1 MAGGR
6 IILAGGSGFLGRSL
20 AEHLTRRGREVF
32 VLTRAPKGKRGA
44 VRPVREVAWDGR
56 TVGDW
61 ARLLEGAEA
70 VFNLAGRSVNCRYTR
85 ANRREIV
92 ESRVRSVGALGEA
105 ILGCAQPPR
114 VLVQAASAA
123 IYGDAGAR
131 ICDESAPAGSGFSAE
146 TCVRWEAAFDAPDL
160 PNTRKVLLRIGFVLG
175 RGGGALGTLVK
186 LTRAYLGGTVGGG
199 RQYVSWLH
207 AEDMNRIFLWAV
219 ERGAAA
225 NGTFNA
231 TGPAP
236 VPNAEFM
243 EALRRALR
251 RPWSPPVPAGVV
263 RLGAALMLT
272 EAELALTG
280 RRCLPERLIE
290 DNFKF
295 LYTSLDE
302 ALRDL
307 FARELAHDAAHTPAN
322 TTTLR

>member
-1 MAGGR
+1 MTAGR

-20 AEHLTRRGREVF
+20 AGYLTRRGREVW
-32 VLTRAPKGKRGA
+32 VLTRAPRAGRGPA
-44 VRPVREVAWDGR
+44 REAAWDGK
-56 TVGDW
+56 TVGEW

-92 ESRVRSVGALGEA
+92 ASRVNSVGALGEA
-105 ILGCAQPPR
+105 ILRCERPPG

-123 IYGDAGAR
+123 VYGDAGAR
-131 ICDESAPAGSGFSAE
+131 ICDEDAPPGSGFSAE
-146 TCVRWEAAFDAPDL
+146 TCVRWESAFDLLAL
-160 PNTRKVLLRIGFVLG
+160 PSTRKVLLRIGFVLG
-175 RGGGALGTLVK
+175 REGGALSTLAK
-186 LTRAYLGGTVGGG
+186 LTRAYLGGTVGTG

-225 NGTFNA
+225 AGTYNA

-236 VPNAEFM
+236 VTNAEFM

-251 RPWSPPVPAGVV
+251 RPWSPPVPVWAV
-263 RLGAALMLT
+263 RLGAALMRT

-290 DNFKF
+290 ENFKF

-307 FARELAHDAAHTPAN
+307 FARGLARDPAHTRAG
-322 TTTLR
+322 TTTVR

>member
-44 VRPVREVAWDGR
+44 VREVAWDGR

-70 VFNLAGRSVNCRYTR
+70 VFNLVGRSVNCRYTR

-92 ESRVRSVGALGEA
+92 ESRVHSVGALGEA

-146 TCVRWEAAFDAPDL
+146 TCVRWEAAFDALDP

-219 ERGAAA
+219 ERGGAA

-236 VPNAEFM
+236 VRNAEFM

-251 RPWSPPVPAGVV
+251 RPWSPPVPVRAV
-263 RLGAALMLT
+263 RLGAALMRT

-307 FARELAHDAAHTPAN
+307 FARELARDAPHTPAD
-322 TTTLR
+322 TPTLR